1 MKQQF
6 PFDFISLS
14 LSWIN
19 ILATCNNSGHSLITK
34 TSWVTLRHQLTES
47 GCKVIPR
54 CHSIQTPK
62 LSQLLNFT
70 WHMLK
75 AERSQQKMGCG
86 GSLSVCCPLCHSLP
100 PSLHSPVIAFLYI
113 QAKGKRDG
121 ELETM
126 SKTKGKGK
134 GVCHLGGKHQALR
147 TWKMIKL
154 ILSLLGNFLPKTL
167 ALSPLHLLCD

>member
-1 MKQQF
+1 
-6 PFDFISLS
+6 
-14 LSWIN
+14 
-19 ILATCNNSGHSLITK
+19 
-34 TSWVTLRHQLTES
+34 
-47 GCKVIPR
+47 
-54 CHSIQTPK
+54 
-62 LSQLLNFT
+62 
-70 WHMLK
+70 
-75 AERSQQKMGCG
+75 MGGG

-167 ALSPLHLLCD
+167 ALSPLHLLCDWWETFFCLILPPQGVWDTVSSFTTIAGSQTCLALQIPGAGVSSLPQESDPGQPTQKKL